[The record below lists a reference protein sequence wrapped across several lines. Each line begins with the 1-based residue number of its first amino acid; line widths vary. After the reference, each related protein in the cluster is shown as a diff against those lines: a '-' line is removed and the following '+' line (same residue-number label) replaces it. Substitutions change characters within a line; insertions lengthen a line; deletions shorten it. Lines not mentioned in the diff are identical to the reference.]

1 MEDIFVIYVKISGCL
16 VRKNGLTGSIQDQE
30 YKKNSIVITTRGR
43 TLHTVKSS
51 VEKQPAGLAY
61 VKSIRCL
68 HCVNDIFEIPV

>member
-1 MEDIFVIYVKISGCL
+1 MFGEEEWFDWLNTRS
-16 VRKNGLTGSIQDQE
+16 RIQ
-30 YKKNSIVITTRGR
+30 KKNSIVITTRGR
-43 TLHTVKSS
+43 ILHTVKSS